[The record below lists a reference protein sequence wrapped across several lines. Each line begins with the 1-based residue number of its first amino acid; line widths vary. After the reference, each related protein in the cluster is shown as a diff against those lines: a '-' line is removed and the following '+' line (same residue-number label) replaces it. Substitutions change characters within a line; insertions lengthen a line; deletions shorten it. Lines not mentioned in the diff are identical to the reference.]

1 MPRARD
7 DNGDHLARPGILAIF
22 NNVTPGR
29 EGEFEEWF
37 QHEHLQE
44 RLDVPGFLLG
54 RRYEAVRGEPRF
66 FNLYVTRSVDVLASA
81 EYRTR
86 LNDPTPM
93 TRMVMSEIFKDMIRT
108 VFRQSFRIGA
118 MRGAFAV
125 AARFA
130 APPEEAAL
138 KGALQDLAQD
148 RGIACGEIWSAY
160 REGKLGVSEEE
171 RLRGGDRTLAACL
184 LVETLRIDDAE
195 RVAAALSGQFPAAA
209 VGVYRLLCEICRG
222 AGVANPREER
232 TP

>member
-1 MPRARD
+1 MPRD
-7 DNGDHLARPGILAIF
+7 DDGDYLARPGILAIF

-54 RRYEAVRGEPRF
+54 RRYEVVRGEPNY
-66 FNLYVTRSVDVLASA
+66 FNFYVTRSVDVLASA

-93 TRMVMSEIFKDMIRT
+93 TRLVMSEIFKDMIRT
-108 VFRQSFRIGA
+108 VCRQSFRTGT

-130 APPEEAAL
+130 APPDESAL
-138 KGALQDLAQD
+138 D
-148 RGIACGEIWSAY
+148 
-160 REGKLGVSEEE
+160 
-171 RLRGGDRTLAACL
+171 
-184 LVETLRIDDAE
+184 
-195 RVAAALSGQFPAAA
+195 
-209 VGVYRLLCEICRG
+209 
-222 AGVANPREER
+222 
-232 TP
+232 